1 MSGRHGDNQ
10 SMRAPWQRTAT
21 TEQRDGLTPTELLVV
36 VLVLVV
42 ALAIA
47 VPVMLSR

>member
-1 MSGRHGDNQ
+1 MQ
-10 SMRAPWQRTAT
+10 MPWQGAS
-21 TEQRDGLTPTELLVV
+21 EERDGLTWTELLVV

-47 VPVMLSR
+47 VPVILSR

>member
-1 MSGRHGDNQ
+1 VS
-10 SMRAPWQRTAT
+10 
-21 TEQRDGLTPTELLVV
+21 TEQREGLTPTELLVV

-47 VPVMLSR
+47 LPVMLSH

>member
-1 MSGRHGDNQ
+1 MQ
-10 SMRAPWQRTAT
+10 MPWQGAT
-21 TEQRDGLTPTELLVV
+21 EERDGLTWAELLVV

-47 VPVMLSR
+47 VPVILAR